1 MLPSVFFFFIHFSIE
16 FLFRFIDAILLE
28 SFLARFWLH
37 WILISCYCVCY
48 AGGFFSF
55 FFWFGFTFSI
65 FYHFFLGFG
74 FVFFFKLIFFYA
86 PAVDRCGYQQ
96 YAGTKKKM
104 ASQQQQV
111 PAAAR
116 ERPKE
121 REKKRNEKRKK
132 ERKRGRKKV
141 DRFFSDRLD
150 TQPLATA
157 NESSVIFL
165 RPVKKRKRRL
175 LGR

>member
-1 MLPSVFFFFIHFSIE
+1 MLVV
-16 FLFRFIDAILLE
+16 
-28 SFLARFWLH
+28 SFLSFFLVRFYL
-37 WILISCYCVCY
+37 LY
-48 AGGFFSF
+48 FLSF
-55 FFWFGFTFSI
+55 FFGVRLRF
-65 FYHFFLGFG
+65 FFLNSY
-74 FVFFFKLIFFYA
+74 FFTHL
-86 PAVDRCGYQQ
+86 PSTDV
-96 YAGTKKKM
+96 GTSSTPERKKKW
-104 ASQQQQV
+104 
-111 PAAAR
+111 
-116 ERPKE
+116 RPNNNRCPPPLGNGRKK
-121 REKKRNEKRKK
+121 EKKNETKNERKK